1 MIYRRSSIYPL
12 LFFPA
17 ILSAAPLLVP
27 SSSGGIIDKEV
38 EQQYE
43 AKPISPEKEMPVV
56 EVEIPEEG
64 LNKPAARKVFIKKVE
79 IEGNEIFSAED
90 LNGIIGSYEN
100 RDLTVENMNTL
111 CLKIQAKYAKAG
123 YFLVRVYLP
132 EQKIRTGILQVKVLE
147 AKLGSIEVI
156 GNKHYKS
163 KFIASYLSRF
173 LGKSLNYNELLKA
186 LLLLNENTDLQ
197 VASIFEKGQDL
208 GTVDMI
214 LKVQDSAPR
223 HFSAD
228 YNTYGSNVTSLER
241 SGLRGDLGNF
251 FCNGDTLSVIGACG
265 FPINRLKFVDGIYK
279 VPLNRRGAYLE
290 FSYLYSDF
298 DVAQYERL
306 DLHGKTNVAA
316 TKFTQALQ
324 RKAKFNTDIYT
335 GFEYK
340 QIENFQGDR
349 VAAYDKLRVLSL
361 GYNIDYMDSFGGR
374 NVADIVGYWG
384 IPSFLG
390 GLPPIDDDLCSRKGA
405 GGRFVYIDAN
415 YQRIQRLPASCF
427 LFLNVQGQLSFYKL
441 PLSEEFYI
449 GGINTVRGYPLAV
462 SLGDTGLCVN
472 VEFRAPPPFG
482 RSHVPHSKKTWRE
495 VLQFVGFI
503 DHGETYEYGNAIND
517 QSNRAF
523 LTSVGVGARIYA
535 PWNFDCSMDV
545 GFPLTNMQDTEQ
557 YGRKQ
562 KAIFYFKI
570 GVKFI

>member
-1 MIYRRSSIYPL
+1 MTSRLYPVYAL
-12 LFFPA
+12 LSLPFALF
-17 ILSAAPLLVP
+17 AAPLQVP
-27 SSSGGIIDKEV
+27 SSSGGIIDKEIEV
-38 EQQYE
+38 QYE
-43 AKPISPEKEMPVV
+43 TKPISPEKEMPVV
-56 EVEIPEEG
+56 EVEIPEEE
-64 LNKPAARKVFIKKVE
+64 LSKPAAQKVFIKKIE
-79 IEGNEIFSAED
+79 IEGNQIFSKED
-90 LNGIIGSYEN
+90 FSEIIDSYEN
-100 RDLTVENMNTL
+100 RELTVENMYSL
-111 CLKIQAKYAKAG
+111 CLKIQAKYAKTG

-132 EQKIRTGILQVKVLE
+132 EQAIRLGILEVRVLE
-147 AKLGSIEVI
+147 AKLGAIEVV
-156 GNKHYKS
+156 GNKYYKS
-163 KFIASYLSRF
+163 EFIASYLVPF
-173 LGKSLNYNELLKA
+173 LGKNLNYNDLLKA

-197 VASIFEKGQDL
+197 VASIFEKGKEL

-214 LKVQDSAPR
+214 LKAQDKAPR

-251 FCNGDTLSVIGACG
+251 FCQGDTLSLIGACG
-265 FPINRLKFVDGIYK
+265 FPLNRLKFVDGIYK

-298 DVAQYERL
+298 DVAQYQG
-306 DLHGKTNVAA
+306 LHLNGKTEVAA
-316 TKFTQALQ
+316 AKFIQALQ

-340 QIENFQGDR
+340 QIENFEQHR
-349 VAAYDKLRVLSL
+349 VSAFDKLRVLSL
-361 GYNIDYMDSFGGR
+361 GYKIDYMDSFGGR
-374 NVADIVGYWG
+374 NLADLVAYGG
-384 IPSFLG
+384 IPDFLG
-390 GLPPIDDDLCSRKGA
+390 GLSPVDGLCSRKDA

-415 YQRIQRLPASCF
+415 YQRIQKLPASCF
-427 LFLNVQGQLSFYKL
+427 LFLNLQGQFSFYKL

-472 VEFRAPPPFG
+472 LEFRAPPPFPK
-482 RSHVPHSKKTWRE
+482 RKIPHSKKTWQE

-503 DHGETYEYGNAIND
+503 DHGETFEYGNAIND

-523 LTSVGVGARIYA
+523 LTSVGVGAKIYA

-545 GFPLTNMQDTEQ
+545 GFPLTDLQYTEQ